1 MNHRRSHSDPEVKS
15 TLLDAPEDDDVLPH
29 NVQDNDI
36 DEVESV
42 CSSTST
48 VRTVDIYTWFRLPD
62 LNFSVKLPGW
72 FVFLVTLLLF
82 RGPPPL
88 CVA

>member
-1 MNHRRSHSDPEVKS
+1 MNHRRSHSDPEVKTPEDNS
-15 TLLDAPEDDDVLPH
+15 VLLDDD
-29 NVQDNDI
+29 
-36 DEVESV
+36 ESV

-62 LNFSVKLPGW
+62 FNFSVKLPGW
-72 FVFLVTLLLF
+72 SIVFFTLLLF

-88 CVA
+88 CVL

>member
-1 MNHRRSHSDPEVKS
+1 MNHRRSHSDPEVKTPEDNS
-15 TLLDAPEDDDVLPH
+15 TLLDDDVLSH
-29 NVQDNDI
+29 NVQ

-42 CSSTST
+42 CSTTST

-62 LNFSVKLPGW
+62 VNFSVKLPGW
-72 FVFLVTLLLF
+72 FVFLITLLLF
-82 RGPPPL
+82 RGPPPS

>member
-15 TLLDAPEDDDVLPH
+15 TLLDNNTLLDEPEDDV
-29 NVQDNDI
+29 

-48 VRTVDIYTWFRLPD
+48 VRTVDIHTWFRLPD
-62 LNFSVKLPGW
+62 VNFSVKLPGW
-72 FVFLVTLLLF
+72 FVVLVTVLLF
-82 RGPPPL
+82 RGSAPPL

>member
-15 TLLDAPEDDDVLPH
+15 TLLDEDVLSH
-29 NVQDNDI
+29 NVQDNDKDED

-62 LNFSVKLPGW
+62 FNFSVKLPGW
-72 FVFLVTLLLF
+72 SIVFFTLLLF

-88 CVA
+88 CVL

>member
-1 MNHRRSHSDPEVKS
+1 MNHRRSHSDPEVK
-15 TLLDAPEDDDVLPH
+15 TPEPDDVLSH
-29 NVQDNDI
+29 NVPD

-62 LNFSVKLPGW
+62 FNFSIKLPGW
-72 FVFLVTLLLF
+72 SIVFFTLLLF

-88 CVA
+88 CVL

>member
-1 MNHRRSHSDPEVKS
+1 MNHRRSHSDPEVKMREPEDDS
-15 TLLDAPEDDDVLPH
+15 TLLSH
-29 NVQDNDI
+29 NVQD

-62 LNFSVKLPGW
+62 FNFSVKLPGW
-72 FVFLVTLLLF
+72 SVVLFTLLLF

-88 CVA
+88 CVL

>member
-1 MNHRRSHSDPEVKS
+1 MREDEPEDNSV
-15 TLLDAPEDDDVLPH
+15 LLDE
-29 NVQDNDI
+29 
-36 DEVESV
+36 EVESV

-62 LNFSVKLPGW
+62 FNFSVKLPGW
-72 FVFLVTLLLF
+72 SVVLFMLLLF

-88 CVA
+88 CVL

>member
-1 MNHRRSHSDPEVKS
+1 MNHRRSHSDPEVK
-15 TLLDAPEDDDVLPH
+15 TPEPEPEPEDNNEDE
-29 NVQDNDI
+29 
-36 DEVESV
+36 EVESV

-62 LNFSVKLPGW
+62 FNFSVKLPGW
-72 FVFLVTLLLF
+72 SIVFFTLLLF

-88 CVA
+88 CVL

>member
-1 MNHRRSHSDPEVKS
+1 MNHRRSHSDPEVK
-15 TLLDAPEDDDVLPH
+15 TPEPEDVLSH
-29 NVQDNDI
+29 NVQDD
-36 DEVESV
+36 DESV

-62 LNFSVKLPGW
+62 VNFSVKLPGW
-72 FVFLVTLLLF
+72 FVFLITLLLF
-82 RGPPPL
+82 RGPPPS